1 MSRSPRRGTSVLA
14 VALAL
19 AGAACASGDD
29 TGTAARDVN
38 IVQPGAPGESSEQLD
53 EAPQRQRPEHTDA
66 DVAFVRDM
74 LAHHAQAL
82 RMTRLVPDRT
92 QRDDLPLLAE
102 RMDLSQEAEIEL
114 MRGWLEARGEDV
126 PSLTDHG
133 HEAGRQDMPGM
144 LTERELLALEAADGE
159 TFDRLF
165 LTSMIRHHEGA
176 LVMVQQLFAAGGGE
190 EREIAR
196 FATHVEADQTVEL
209 GRMRSML
216 EELGEP

>member
-1 MSRSPRRGTSVLA
+1 
-14 VALAL
+14 
-19 AGAACASGDD
+19 
-29 TGTAARDVN
+29 
-38 IVQPGAPGESSEQLD
+38 
-53 EAPQRQRPEHTDA
+53 
-66 DVAFVRDM
+66 M

-92 QRDDLPLLAE
+92 QREDLPLLAE
-102 RMDLSQEAEIEL
+102 RMDLSQAAEIEL
-114 MRGWLEARGEDV
+114 LRDWLEARGEEV

-133 HEAGRQDMPGM
+133 HAAGGREMPGM
-144 LTERELLALEAADGE
+144 LTEQELLALEAADGE

-176 LVMVQQLFAAGGGE
+176 LVMVQQLSAAGGGE